1 MVVAQSRRS
10 VGAENRLEAYATLLA
25 LANPVSELD
34 FDSKKI
40 GGEINLLLFI
50 RTTVANTRRPIS

>member
-25 LANPVSELD
+25 LANPVSASG
-34 FDSKKI
+34 F
-40 GGEINLLLFI
+40 
-50 RTTVANTRRPIS
+50 